1 MITTFII
8 EQIEQIEGILI
19 LLGKQTDAVVLKAF
33 EQLPEKEI
41 IAYRDSL
48 VKQFEVMNPGKT
60 LLVVQFIGEEIPL
73 FSLQITT
80 LILTKTIYY
89 GHRNYKQDC
98 RITCQ

>member
-48 VKQFEVMNPGKT
+48 VQEFEVMNPGKT
-60 LLVVQFIGEEIPL
+60 LLVV
-73 FSLQITT
+73 
-80 LILTKTIYY
+80 
-89 GHRNYKQDC
+89 
-98 RITCQ
+98 